1 MRLRWSLL
9 CALTMALGAT
19 AGARAQAVL
28 GIGDDA
34 LTLPR
39 GAFRIR
45 VLHSFSYFDER
56 YGRNTP
62 FRKDGSREPLAV
74 DFNLDTVGVAEFPNL
89 APLAAGLRQLTGM
102 PDYNVTL
109 GKTVLR
115 LNAIVRAVPLVGELG
130 ITDKLS
136 IGVTF
141 PIVHTQMK
149 ANFAVNPNQR
159 EGNVGFNPA
168 LGSPTAATANSTL
181 FTNFLNA
188 ITALNATLAA
198 CAVTVPP
205 PSCAPIN
212 ANRANLSSLASNAA
226 AFQGGLAQV
235 YGASPFVPVSG
246 TDADLAIRARI
257 AFFQSQFA
265 ALGIANLPSGAFP
278 VAAPTVLGLAD
289 AQRILTDPA
298 FAIETDRIENV
309 DKWGLGDVEIGV
321 KYQFLNTLGI
331 ETEKRIAP
339 PSSLAFRSAA
349 TVVLRLGTG
358 KTDNP
363 DNFIDIGTGNGQ
375 TDIELRSQNDVIWGK
390 HLWASF
396 IARYGWQLPDYQVM
410 RVTPADA
417 PLAPSFRR
425 QRVRRDLGDYYELEA
440 SPRYVINDFFAI
452 AGQYLYR
459 RKYEDRYTGTF
470 NVNNTLH
477 QPVTLDAAQLNDETG
492 TTEHRFGGGIV
503 FSTVA
508 SFTKGRAK
516 IPYEISYQHMEDVA
530 GSGGKTP
537 AIKQDIIQFR
547 IYTRLFGGE

>member
-9 CALTMALGAT
+9 CALTISLGAT

-45 VLHSFSYFDER
+45 VLHAFTYFDQR
-56 YGRNTP
+56 YGKNTP

-74 DFNLDTVGVAEFPNL
+74 DFNRDTIGVDQFENL
-89 APLAAGLRQLTGM
+89 APLTAGLRSLTGM

-130 ITDKLS
+130 VTDKLS
-136 IGVTF
+136 VGVTF

-149 ANFAVNPNQR
+149 AKFAVNPNQR

-168 LGSPTAATANSTL
+168 LGNATAAAANAAL

-188 ITALNATLAA
+188 INTLNGTLAA
-198 CAVTVPP
+198 CAVASPP
-205 PSCAPIN
+205 PSCGPIN
-212 ANRANLSSLASNAA
+212 ANRASLTSLAGGAA
-226 AFQGGLAQV
+226 LFRGGLAQI
-235 YGASPFVPVSG
+235 YGGSPFVPVSG

-265 ALGIANLPSGAFP
+265 SIGISNLPAGSFP
-278 VAAPTVLGLAD
+278 VAAPVVLGLAD
-289 AQRILTDPA
+289 AQRILTDPG
-298 FAIETDRIENV
+298 FAVETDPIQSIDR
-309 DKWGLGDVEIGV
+309 WGLGDVEIGV

-339 PSSLAFRSAA
+339 PSRIAFRSAG

-358 KTDNP
+358 KTDSP

-375 TDIELRSQNDVIWGK
+375 TDIELRSQSDVILGK
-390 HLWASF
+390 HLWGSF
-396 IARYGWQLPDYQVM
+396 VARYAFQLPDYQEM
-410 RVTPADA
+410 RIAPSDK
-417 PLAPSFRR
+417 PLAPVYRR
-425 QRVRRDLGDYYELEA
+425 QRVKRDLGDFYELEVT
-440 SPRYVINDFFAI
+440 PRFVINDYFGI
-452 AGQYLYR
+452 SGQYMYR
-459 RKYEDRYTGTF
+459 HKYEDRYTGVF
-470 NVNNTLH
+470 AVKNTLRED
-477 QPVTLDAAQLNDETG
+477 VILNAAQLNDETG
-492 TTEHRFGGGIV
+492 ATEHRFGGGIA
-503 FSTVA
+503 FSTLA
-508 SFTKGRAK
+508 AFTKGKAK
-516 IPYEISYQHMEDVA
+516 IPFEISYQHMEDVA
-530 GSGGKTP
+530 GSGGKQP
-537 AIKQDIIQFR
+537 AIKQDVIQFR
-547 IYTRLFGGE
+547 LYTRLFGGE